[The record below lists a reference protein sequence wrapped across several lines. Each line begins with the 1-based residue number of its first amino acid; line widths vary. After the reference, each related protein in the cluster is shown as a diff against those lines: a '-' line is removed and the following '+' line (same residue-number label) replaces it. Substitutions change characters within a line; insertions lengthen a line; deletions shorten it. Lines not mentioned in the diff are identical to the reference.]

1 MKNIFKYLPL
11 IAVIALASCAKEAPS
26 KSSVES
32 GFDKFTGTLPTVAIS
47 RNVDC
52 NAIEGYATVL
62 VTYSGITTS
71 LDSLSVGVLSDTDPT
86 FRTASFTKYESAA
99 DGTVSLKAKVSPNKT
114 FYIRGVVACTAGT
127 SYSDV
132 IEVKVPDIPFYL
144 KVPGQYAA
152 TVTSAANGAEYNN
165 TLTVVANSS
174 DPENKCYIFGIEP
187 YWFGEG
193 YGSDVTKALNV
204 CEATIDSE
212 TKTLTIE
219 NQSSI
224 HLGSRV
230 IMGVDA
236 PDLASAQYYSDI
248 VFKMTDDDNG
258 LYRANAFVT
267 VVVSESGEGENED
280 AYLGNVT
287 YVIK

>member
-11 IAVIALASCAKEAPS
+11 VAVIALASCAKEAPS

-47 RNVDC
+47 GNVDC

-193 YGSDVTKALNV
+193 YGSDVTRALNV
-204 CEATIDSE
+204 CEATIDAE

-224 HLGSRV
+224 HLGTRV
-230 IMGVDA
+230 INGVDA
-236 PDLASAQYYSDI
+236 TDLASAKYYADV

-258 LYRANAFVT
+258 LYRANAFIT
-267 VVVSESGEGENED
+267 VVVSESGEGENEN
-280 AYLGNVT
+280 AYLGDVT
-287 YVIK
+287 YVRK